1 MAPVV
6 INANTAEDQRD
17 VIHRA
22 VQALAEGKLVCF
34 PTETV
39 YGVAAS
45 ALNEDAVERL
55 MQVKQRE
62 DGHPLPLAVKSSQE
76 AMDYLPNGSTLCRRL
91 ARRCWPGPITLV
103 VPNTHPE
110 SLSKQLPPRVQNR
123 VVPGDSIGLRVPG
136 HQLIL
141 DVLRLMPGPIT
152 LTSANK
158 AGQDSAVTADEA
170 IAAFGEEIDLVI
182 DQGRCQYGQASSVV
196 SLVDDKLKLLREGVV
211 SSATIDRLASFMI
224 LFVCTGNTCRSPM
237 AELLGRKRIAEKLR
251 CRLDEVEDRGV
262 LVASA
267 GIAAAPGGG
276 ATQEAIQSMS
286 DVGLDLSAHISQPL
300 TNRLVEYADLILT
313 MTNSHRHVILNQWP
327 EAAERTEVL
336 TSNQVDISDP
346 IGRPQEM
353 YRQCSEQIDA
363 AIRDRVNGLDLS

>member
-22 VQALAEGKLVCF
+22 VQALAEGKIVCF

-55 MQVKQRE
+55 MKVKGRNE
-62 DGHPLPLAVKSSQE
+62 GDPLPLAVKSSQE

-91 ARRCWPGPITLV
+91 ARRCWPGPVTLV
-103 VPNTHPE
+103 APNTHPE
-110 SLSKQLPPRVQNR
+110 SLSRQLPLAVQKRVA
-123 VVPGDSIGLRVPG
+123 PEDSIGLRVPG

-141 DVLRLMPGPIT
+141 DVLRLLPGPIA

-158 AGQDSAVTADEA
+158 TGEPPAVTGEEA
-170 IAAFGEEIDLVI
+170 IAAFGDDIDMVI
-182 DQGRCQYGQASSVV
+182 DQGRCQYGQPSSVI
-196 SLVDDKLKLLREGVV
+196 SLVDDKLKLIREGVV
-211 SSATIDRLASFMI
+211 SEATIDRLAAFMI

-237 AELLGRKRIAEKLR
+237 AEMLGRKRIADKIGCKLE
-251 CRLDEVEDRGV
+251 EVEDRGV
-262 LVASA
+262 MVASA

-276 ATQEAIQSMS
+276 ATKEAIQAMI

-313 MTNSHRHVILNQWP
+313 MTNSHRQVILSQWP
-327 EAAERTEVL
+327 EASERTEVL
-336 TSNQVDISDP
+336 CTNQADISDP

-353 YRQCSEQIDA
+353 YKLCSEQIDA
-363 AIRDRVNGLDLS
+363 AIRERIDRLDLS